1 MLATTAKRRAP
12 APTQCTTK
20 NISAPKFKRK
30 RLQGSPQYN
39 YPVCGVGNAFTAAQ
53 KSAGAAA
60 WTLNSFTSTPVT
72 PWPASQAASPRC
84 IQMESK
90 CPADELVASTSALN
104 LRGSA
109 INSRSSREVEIK
121 GSAYSDGYKTLS
133 SKTCAKIHDYLRRG
147 VKTFWLQN
155 DTDACSY
162 LFDFE
167 SMQRH
172 NISTG
177 YRRSIRFRDQEPSC
191 IDLTDDSNALD
202 SPSYLSAVNKNTNC
216 TVIIKKQAVNVCGP
230 AFEGN
235 WVCGAMAE
243 KKLAKIRQL
252 NLQRSPLIREISQL
266 PECQQVFD
274 PVPISPCDERF
285 PIEQIKHL
293 NFGGLTVH
301 KVRPTRM
308 WKRNRSHFDLLLEE
322 EKEFFSAYK
331 QPNKNL
337 KLVHWAWH
345 GAPAKSISGILECGF
360 LSVPS
365 ARVGRVYG
373 HGIYLSTEQHAQYS
387 KRDRF
392 SAPDS
397 EGFKYLLL
405 CEVLPGSAEVSEKG
419 QTHPSS
425 KVMHSGVDR
434 MPSPSMH
441 IFYTYDM
448 NVRISPKYVVCI
460 HPEVTKDILNN
471 ICNEKNIF

>member
-1 MLATTAKRRAP
+1 
-12 APTQCTTK
+12 
-20 NISAPKFKRK
+20 
-30 RLQGSPQYN
+30 
-39 YPVCGVGNAFTAAQ
+39 
-53 KSAGAAA
+53 
-60 WTLNSFTSTPVT
+60 
-72 PWPASQAASPRC
+72 
-84 IQMESK
+84 
-90 CPADELVASTSALN
+90 
-104 LRGSA
+104 
-109 INSRSSREVEIK
+109 
-121 GSAYSDGYKTLS
+121 
-133 SKTCAKIHDYLRRG
+133 
-147 VKTFWLQN
+147 
-155 DTDACSY
+155 
-162 LFDFE
+162 
-167 SMQRH
+167 MQRH

-177 YRRSIRFRDQEPSC
+177 YRRSIRFRNQETSC

-202 SPSYLSAVNKNTNC
+202 TPSYLSPVNKNTACGLN
-216 TVIIKKQAVNVCGP
+216 TTTTKKQAVNVCGP
-230 AFEGN
+230 AFERG
-235 WVCGAMAE
+235 WVCGTMAE

-252 NLQRSPLIREISQL
+252 NLQRSPLVSEISRL

-274 PVPISPCDERF
+274 PVPISPCDDRF

-301 KVRPTRM
+301 EVRPTRM

-448 NVRISPKYVVCI
+448 NVRISPKFLVCI
-460 HPEVTKDILNN
+460 HPKVSTNILSK
-471 ICNEKNIF
+471 ILKWVPLT